1 MAYNQAKRQNTSIL
15 ELLESVD
22 LVPLIFYCYFDA
34 FLKLRLLT
42 GRKEPTEDVNMDN
55 RNRTFLYDDKE

>member
-22 LVPLIFYCYFDA
+22 LLYLDA
-34 FLKLRLLT
+34 FLKLRLLA
-42 GRKEPTEDVNMDN
+42 GRKEPTEDVNTDN
-55 RNRTFLYDDKE
+55 RNETFLYDDKE

>member
-1 MAYNQAKRQNTSIL
+1 MAYSQAKRQNTSIL

-22 LVPLIFYCYFDA
+22 LLPLIFYYYSDA
-34 FLKLRLLT
+34 FLKLRLLA
-42 GRKEPTEDVNMDN
+42 GQKEPTEDVNMDN